1 VVGVRLRIVPGRRLA
16 GEIRVPGDKSIAHR
30 WLILA
35 ATAVGRT
42 RLGNLPPALDVR
54 STATCLAQVSKSA
67 RPVLEAWAHEVG
79 LQPDGDRSTWNEGLG
94 ESPTI
99 WVEVEGEGRRSL
111 VEAGAILDCGNSGT
125 SLRLLAGVLASRPF
139 RTVLGGDESL
149 SVRPMER
156 VAEPLRRMGAR
167 VDTTDGHAPVT
178 VIGGPLSGIHVAPP
192 IPSAQVKG
200 AVLFG
205 ALDAEGPTTV
215 TERTRTRDHTERA
228 MAALGAPVRID
239 GTTIGVEPFQHAA
252 FSATVPGDPSSA
264 AYLVAAAALTGS
276 ALAVRDV
283 GLNPS
288 RLGYL
293 EVMSRMGVPVETAAD
308 REELGEPVGSIV
320 VHPAGELRG
329 TNVDEEELPLVV
341 DEVPVLASMAA
352 HATGESRFSGAE
364 ELRVKESDRLAGLAD
379 GIRSLG
385 GEAGVEGSD
394 LVVAGGGLDGG
405 EARSAGDHRMAMAF
419 VVAALAARS
428 PSEILGVEASSVSF
442 PGFARVLATVG
453 ANVEAAG

>member
-1 VVGVRLRIVPGRRLA
+1 MRLRIVPGGRLA

-35 ATAVGRT
+35 TTAVGRT

-54 STATCLAQVSKSA
+54 STATCLASVSGSA
-67 RPVLEAWAHEVG
+67 RPVLEAWARDVG
-79 LQPDGDRSTWNEGLG
+79 LKPDGDRSTWNEGMD
-94 ESPTI
+94 ETPTI
-99 WVEVEGEGRRSL
+99 WVEVEGEGHGSL
-111 VEAGAILDCGNSGT
+111 VQARSALDCGNSGT

-139 RTVLGGDESL
+139 RSVFTGDESL

-167 VDTTDGHAPVT
+167 VETTDGHPPVT
-178 VIGGPLSGIHVAPP
+178 VTGGRLSGIHFEPP
-192 IPSAQVKG
+192 VPSAQVKS

-205 ALDAEGPTTV
+205 ALDAEGSTTI
-215 TERTRTRDHTERA
+215 TELARTRDHTERA
-228 MAALGAPVRID
+228 LAALGAPVRIE
-239 GTTIGVEPFQHAA
+239 GRTIEVGPFQHAG
-252 FSATVPGDPSSA
+252 FTGSVPGDPSSA
-264 AYLVAAAALTGS
+264 AFLVAAAAVTGS
-276 ALAVRDV
+276 ALEIRDV

-288 RLGYL
+288 RLRFL

-320 VHPAGELRG
+320 VEPAGALRG
-329 TNVDEEELPLVV
+329 TSVDTNELPLVI
-341 DEVPVLASMAA
+341 DEVPVLASIAA
-352 HATGESRFSGAE
+352 HATGETRFSGAD
-364 ELRVKESDRLAGLAD
+364 ELRVKESDRLAGLVD

-385 GEAGVEGSD
+385 GQAVVEGAD

-405 EARSAGDHRMAMAF
+405 AAQSEGDHRMAMAF

-428 PSEILGVEASSVSF
+428 ACEIDRVEAASVSF
-442 PGFARVLATVG
+442 PGFTRVLETLG
-453 ANVEAAG
+453 ANLEAVG